1 MFTKS
6 LARKG
11 QATAAHDLLVLLSGI
26 LFGIA
31 TTFRSNGILN
41 GMLLLEEALRCLY
54 GLKRDML
61 DVATLRRLI
70 ATGIGGLCVASGF
83 LLPQYIAYSE
93 YCRDSGVVARPWCNR
108 VVPSIYTFVQDH
120 YWYVLLFT
128 LEAKPPSSSI

>member
-11 QATAAHDLLVLLSGI
+11 QATAADDLLVLLSGI

-93 YCRDSGVVARPWCNR
+93 YCRDFGVVVRPWCNR

-128 LEAKPPSSSI
+128 LEAKPPSSSS